1 MVCDPASP
9 CAKERVLLGILSGL
23 ISAPVMISST
33 TSGQYK
39 AFAVFHI
46 GEKKRRNYW
55 KIISEMIVIMNHE
68 QLK

>member
-33 TSGQYK
+33 TSEQYK

-46 GEKKRRNYW
+46 GEKREEITGK
-55 KIISEMIVIMNHE
+55 
-68 QLK
+68 